1 MIFKHIGIIKRVG
14 IKKYLFDFKILFI
27 KNVKNIIFLTIFYT
41 SFLKSIKFKY
51 FLDYKLY
58 LIVNNQLNLKNTKKI
73 ALNIDKYKKFIYEN
87 VDKFSET
94 KTNYYYLSVF
104 FENIFDYK
112 NTKKYFEKY
121 CELYNAQL
129 ENINDDYLILDEKN
143 LKNLGFISHI
153 DAFLKGMI
161 LGKIEKKKL
170 KFCLDDKSTIANKYL
185 LKYLTKYIQIES
197 KSKLTKN
204 KTKLYLPHLFK
215 LKNNNII
222 HNPAIHLSDLNQEWE
237 RKKMKPLFKLS
248 DEDEEYYKNNFMKLF
263 NLKPKDWFVCLHV
276 REGGYK
282 GSNRIY
288 DADINSYFKA
298 INKINNMGGYV
309 FRVGDNSMSKITSLG
324 DKFIDYANSKYKSDK
339 MDIILFAKC
348 KFFIGTSSGPY
359 TLAKVFGTPILVTN
373 YPSISSMYLTNKDI
387 YLPKLIFDKNKNQL
401 QSFSNIFNYPYNIL
415 NIDQTI
421 DYLNI
426 DYINNTEDDIYYAV
440 LEMLSNLKLINKNI
454 HTDNE
459 KLLNKYNKLLNKLY
473 SDKNFN
479 GTKINSR
486 ISLKFLTKHNQLLN

>member
-129 ENINDDYLILDEKN
+129 ENINDDYLILDENN

-170 KFCLDDKSTIANKYL
+170 KFCFDKKSRIANKYL

-197 KSKLTKN
+197 K
-204 KTKLYLPHLFK
+204 
-215 LKNNNII
+215 
-222 HNPAIHLSDLNQEWE
+222 
-237 RKKMKPLFKLS
+237 
-248 DEDEEYYKNNFMKLF
+248 
-263 NLKPKDWFVCLHV
+263 
-276 REGGYK
+276 
-282 GSNRIY
+282 
-288 DADINSYFKA
+288 
-298 INKINNMGGYV
+298 
-309 FRVGDNSMSKITSLG
+309 
-324 DKFIDYANSKYKSDK
+324 
-339 MDIILFAKC
+339 
-348 KFFIGTSSGPY
+348 
-359 TLAKVFGTPILVTN
+359 
-373 YPSISSMYLTNKDI
+373 
-387 YLPKLIFDKNKNQL
+387 
-401 QSFSNIFNYPYNIL
+401 
-415 NIDQTI
+415 
-421 DYLNI
+421 
-426 DYINNTEDDIYYAV
+426 
-440 LEMLSNLKLINKNI
+440 
-454 HTDNE
+454 
-459 KLLNKYNKLLNKLY
+459 
-473 SDKNFN
+473 
-479 GTKINSR
+479 
-486 ISLKFLTKHNQLLN
+486 